1 MSGVFAAPP
10 KNLYIGI
17 GYVFC
22 TKFQLYNNIKSMS
35 ILRYRFYLSGR
46 QQESDTDS
54 PCPCLMKT
62 DMEESENIYD
72 FLKDYFW
79 EIESEKDWRK
89 LSLSNLKCSRCL
101 LCAALKLVKEKEKEE
116 IEKYKVAKDK
126 YGKENV
132 ARLATAKSI
141 VSKRYFK
148 YKLLK
153 WFMWMKKS

>member
-1 MSGVFAAPP
+1 MWSGLFVVPS

-17 GYVFC
+17 GYVFVPNFSC
-22 TKFQLYNNIKSMS
+22 TI
-35 ILRYRFYLSGR
+35 
-46 QQESDTDS
+46 
-54 PCPCLMKT
+54 MKT

-101 LCAALKLVKEKEKEE
+101 LCAALKLVKKE
-116 IEKYKVAKDK
+116 KDK
-126 YGKENV
+126 YGKESV

-153 WFMWMKKS
+153 WFVKYVLLGYKSTYLTQT